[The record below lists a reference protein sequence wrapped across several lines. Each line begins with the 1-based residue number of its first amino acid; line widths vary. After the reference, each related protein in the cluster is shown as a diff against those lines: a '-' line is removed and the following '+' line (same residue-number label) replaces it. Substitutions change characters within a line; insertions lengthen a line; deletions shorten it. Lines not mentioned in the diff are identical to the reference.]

1 VWEDYSKC
9 LEDQVN
15 KGYDL
20 GCEEPHEKRPE
31 GLTLLTDLIEPH
43 HEEQEVEQ
51 LDDENGE
58 EFEELDWNLAN

>member
-1 VWEDYSKC
+1 
-9 LEDQVN
+9 VN